1 MDKFIIQARYF
12 DRGFQIELNKE
23 EFQLLDNNKILVY
36 IEPYNLN
43 TLTHVIEDLTDFKTC
58 IETKKYE

>member
-1 MDKFIIQARYF
+1 MDKFIIQAKYF

-43 TLTHVIEDLTDFKTC
+43 ALACVIKDLTDFKTC